1 MTVNEQL
8 YFNGGILT
16 LENELYAEAV
26 LVRDG
31 KIAKVGTKEELHKE
45 ASENVE
51 LVDLEGKTLIPSFID
66 AHSYFSG
73 YASAL
78 TQADLSQCESFEDIK
93 VAIEKFIAENNVP
106 EGTWVQANG
115 YDQNFLE
122 EKVHPTKELL
132 DAAAP
137 KKPVFAK

>member
-16 LENELYAEAV
+16 LENKLYNEAV